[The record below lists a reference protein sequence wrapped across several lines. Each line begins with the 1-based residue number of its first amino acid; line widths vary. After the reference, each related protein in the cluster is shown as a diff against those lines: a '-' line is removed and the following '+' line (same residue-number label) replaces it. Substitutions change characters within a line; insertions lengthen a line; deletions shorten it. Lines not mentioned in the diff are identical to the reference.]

1 MKRVNLD
8 TAAPAV
14 KKFISTL
21 PVDPEGVEL
30 ALGHRVLWKLVP
42 PTQLSEAE
50 KTAFLAEGKSLLR
63 RTRQRNKGVSSRVI
77 EREIR
82 DATLTVR
89 GRR

>member
-8 TAAPAV
+8 TAALAV

-42 PTQLSEAE
+42 PTQLSEA
-50 KTAFLAEGKSLLR
+50 
-63 RTRQRNKGVSSRVI
+63 
-77 EREIR
+77 
-82 DATLTVR
+82 
-89 GRR
+89 